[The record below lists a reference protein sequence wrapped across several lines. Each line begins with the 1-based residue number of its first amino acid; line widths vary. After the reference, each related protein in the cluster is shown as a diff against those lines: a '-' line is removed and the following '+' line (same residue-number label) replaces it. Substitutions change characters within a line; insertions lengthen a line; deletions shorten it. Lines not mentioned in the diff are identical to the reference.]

1 MNHPFFNVKDL
12 DDDAINKK
20 ILQLQGRLLYT
31 QAFSGNQAMM
41 DQMFLMLET
50 LEAERQERYAVE
62 AFKAYNK
69 QFPDIIES
77 DPEFK
82 RKNNEAAKVDAD
94 GKPKVERPKVQPVF
108 TKSYKKK

>member
-1 MNHPFFNVKDL
+1 MNHPFFNVKEL
-12 DDDAINKK
+12 DDDTINKK

-31 QAFSGNQAMM
+31 QAFSGNSMMM

-50 LEAERQERYAVE
+50 LEAEREERYQLEV
-62 AFKAYNK
+62 FKAYNK
-69 QFPDIIES
+69 QFPDVIES

-82 RKNNEAAKVDAD
+82 QKDTGKGGTNAD

-108 TKSYKKK
+108 TKQYKKK